1 MIDFDEKK
9 ADIEQ
14 VIAQGDKRSIDHFYV
29 HAQERFREAGIQEKQ
44 IDIKVTRRTV
54 NVGKAIVD
62 EAKKGNYGTVVVGRR
77 GVSKAFFMG
86 SVSRYV
92 LDRTRNR
99 ALWLVS

>member
-1 MIDFDEKK
+1 M
-9 ADIEQ
+9 
-14 VIAQGDKRSIDHFYV
+14 
-29 HAQERFREAGIQEKQ
+29 
-44 IDIKVTRRTV
+44 

-62 EAKKGNYGTVVVGRR
+62 EAKKGNYGTVVIGRR